1 MNKGFS
7 LIELMI
13 VVAIVGILAAIA
25 YPSYQQNMI
34 DSRRAKAAGCL
45 MELRQFMEKFYSSNF
60 RYDQDAGGTAVAL
73 PAPQCT
79 TDLNTFYAF
88 GFNGAAGNQT
98 YSLQATAASAQLND
112 SRSCDD
118 LTINQAGTKGAS
130 GSGTVAEC
138 WRQ

>member
-45 MELRQFMEKFYSSNF
+45 LELSQFMEKFYSTNF

-88 GFNGAAGNQT
+88 GFNGAPGNLT
-98 YSLQATAASAQLND
+98 YSLQAAAQGGQASGDNH
-112 SRSCDD
+112 SCGT
-118 LTINQAGTKGAS
+118 LTINQAGTKGAG
-130 GSGTVAEC
+130 GSVTEC
-138 WRQ
+138 WQ